1 MGQFHGSKAREG
13 RNRPS
18 SQDSRS
24 AASLDDSP
32 CSTPPL
38 GNTHFFVPSS
48 RSFRELVS
56 RNEGF
61 EDEEGEG
68 TSSRATATARGDAIR
83 VWCGSVRSS
92 RGRETLS
99 EERE

>member
-1 MGQFHGSKAREG
+1 M
-13 RNRPS
+13 
-18 SQDSRS
+18 
-24 AASLDDSP
+24 
-32 CSTPPL
+32 
-38 GNTHFFVPSS
+38 
-48 RSFRELVS
+48 S